1 MLDKV
6 KRQFARLQGI
16 QFPYMRIYRKII
28 YKSLDNILSEKEE
41 MMLKKKLSSS
51 MRLRKEKYKIERL
64 RFMLV
69 AYQSGTF
76 KPDFETSLL
85 RKINQVKYQLDKFYK
100 EIKYAFKRFVYAA
113 LLMIA
118 FLILFNIEEEG
129 EIKILNKNQ
138 VKIGEALNS
147 EYFYSVWEYTTTNE
161 KLNGDN
167 YGL

>member
-6 KRQFARLQGI
+6 RRQLARVQGI
-16 QFPYMRIYRKII
+16 EFPYMRIYRRII
-28 YKSLDNILSEKEE
+28 YKSLDSVLSEKEE
-41 MMLKKKLSSS
+41 MMLKKQLSSS
-51 MRLRKEKYKIERL
+51 IKLRKEKYKIERL
-64 RFMLV
+64 RVML
-69 AYQSGTF
+69 AIYQSGKF
-76 KPDFETSLL
+76 KPDFEISLL

-100 EIKYAFKRFVYAA
+100 EIKFAFKRFVYAA

-129 EIKILNKNQ
+129 GIKILNKNQ